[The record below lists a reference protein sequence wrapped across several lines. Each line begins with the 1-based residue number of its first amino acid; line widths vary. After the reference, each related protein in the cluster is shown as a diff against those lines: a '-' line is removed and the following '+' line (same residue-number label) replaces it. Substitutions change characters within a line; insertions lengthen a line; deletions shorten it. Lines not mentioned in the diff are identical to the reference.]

1 LGAVTSPSDIR
12 KGKKKMI
19 GELAQDLDPASREA
33 VMELYEN
40 WRGEESEEEL
50 NRILGKRLAKRFLQA
65 TK

>member
-1 LGAVTSPSDIR
+1 MGAVTSPSDIR

-19 GELAQDLDPASREA
+19 GELAQDLDPASRDA
-33 VMELYEN
+33 VMEVYEN
-40 WRGEESEEEL
+40 WRGAESEEEL